1 MINSRLLGI
10 RMENH
15 LGSKGNDKKK
25 TILYNGSQCC
35 KLLNVEDVCG
45 KRKAERTAV
54 FTERNRVLSKYNSR
68 S

>member
-1 MINSRLLGI
+1 MINSSLLGI

-35 KLLNVEDVCG
+35 KLNVEEVCG
-45 KRKAERTAV
+45 ERKSERTAV
-54 FTERNRVLSKYNSR
+54 FTERNRDFE
-68 S
+68 

>member
-10 RMENH
+10 RMENY
-15 LGSKGNDKKK
+15 LGSEGKDKKK

-35 KLLNVEDVCG
+35 KLNVEEVCG

-54 FTERNRVLSKYNSR
+54 FTERNRDLSKYNSR